1 MTRTPAPR
9 IASAVLLFHAEETA
23 SPGPSS
29 RTRASVP
36 ARASRSGR
44 DDCPDETAAVVGHLR
59 AEHLV
64 DPAEQL
70 TGRIA
75 E

>member
-36 ARASRSGR
+36 ARASRSGAT
-44 DDCPDETAAVVGHLR
+44 TARMRRPQSSGTSGPSTSLILR
-59 AEHLV
+59 SSSQ
-64 DPAEQL
+64 D
-70 TGRIA
+70 G
-75 E
+75 